1 MALTIRKNALIET
14 EQLTIKPYASEDA
27 AGPAALLTDRIIAKS
42 FMAPEFESTEPAEA
56 LTKTDC
62 SQPGRGCGAP

>member
-27 AGPAALLTDRIIAKS
+27 AGSDALLTDRIIAKS
-42 FMAPEFESTEPAEA
+42 FMARSLNPLNRRRP
-56 LTKTDC
+56 
-62 SQPGRGCGAP
+62 